1 MALLQLWIL
10 RLPGNHPG
18 TEAQLHK
25 EINQREDQRKEMV
38 FPNKQSLRSGPR
50 AYTAVPLWWFS
61 QSLVRGTA
69 YETLLFRK
77 VLRSNSHLCCLEIG
91 SSVHRLAAAARSTWK
106 HFKNISAVQ
115 FAQWS
120 HRINHKISTLAESVP
135 QNVWLRHTLLVE
147 TRSDSCFLI
156 KIKYYAKETFSEFQ
170 FTSNKILPALYS
182 RKQTLG
188 WGIKLELLVHARQT
202 SYVPNVSFSNMVI
215 TRKPL
220 QSEV

>member
-1 MALLQLWIL
+1 MPFFWNIITGLKSPNDLLWKQNKLGSNNPSGNCWN
-10 RLPGNHPG
+10 LP
-18 TEAQLHK
+18 
-25 EINQREDQRKEMV
+25 
-38 FPNKQSLRSGPR
+38 
-50 AYTAVPLWWFS
+50 
-61 QSLVRGTA
+61 
-69 YETLLFRK
+69 
-77 VLRSNSHLCCLEIG
+77 
-91 SSVHRLAAAARSTWK
+91 
-106 HFKNISAVQ
+106 
-115 FAQWS
+115 QWS